1 MSNHTNE
8 QALERLLDEVVEQD
22 SKGLLEEEIFTIADN
37 YGLDEDEDR
46 EEILQF
52 IAERIFYNNDSF
64 IYKRLYF

>member
-8 QALERLLDEVVEQD
+8 QVLERLLDEVVEQD

-37 YGLDEDEDR
+37 YGLDEDDDR

-64 IYKRLYF
+64 FV

>member
-1 MSNHTNE
+1 MSNHKNE
-8 QALERLLDEVVEQD
+8 QVLERLLDEVVEQD

-64 IYKRLYF
+64 YI

>member
-8 QALERLLDEVVEQD
+8 QVLERLLDEVVEQD

-37 YGLDEDEDR
+37 YGLDEDDDR
-46 EEILQF
+46 DEILQF

-64 IYKRLYF
+64 YI

>member
-8 QALERLLDEVVEQD
+8 QVLERLLDEVVEQD

-37 YGLDEDEDR
+37 YGLDENEDR

-64 IYKRLYF
+64 YI

>member
-1 MSNHTNE
+1 MSNQTND
-8 QALERLLDEVVEQD
+8 QVLERLLDEVVEQD

-37 YGLDEDEDR
+37 YGLDEDDDR

-64 IYKRLYF
+64 FV

>member
-8 QALERLLDEVVEQD
+8 QVLERLLDEVVEQD

-46 EEILQF
+46 DEILQF

-64 IYKRLYF
+64 FI

>member
-1 MSNHTNE
+1 MSHEVNE
-8 QALERLLDEVVEQD
+8 QAYEKVWDEVLELD

-64 IYKRLYF
+64 YI

>member
-1 MSNHTNE
+1 MSNQTND
-8 QALERLLDEVVEQD
+8 QVLERLLDEVVEQD

-46 EEILQF
+46 DEILQF

-64 IYKRLYF
+64 SI

>member
-8 QALERLLDEVVEQD
+8 QVLERLLDEVVEQD

-37 YGLDEDEDR
+37 YGLDEDDDR

-64 IYKRLYF
+64 SI

>member
-1 MSNHTNE
+1 MSNQTND
-8 QALERLLDEVVEQD
+8 QVLERLLDEVVEQD

-37 YGLDEDEDR
+37 YGLDEDDDR

-64 IYKRLYF
+64 SI

>member
-1 MSNHTNE
+1 MSNQTND
-8 QALERLLDEVVEQD
+8 QVLERLLDEVVEQD

-64 IYKRLYF
+64 YI

>member
-8 QALERLLDEVVEQD
+8 QVLERLLDEVVEQD

-46 EEILQF
+46 DEIIQF

-64 IYKRLYF
+64 YI

>member
-64 IYKRLYF
+64 YI

>member
-1 MSNHTNE
+1 MSNQVND
-8 QALERLLDEVVEQD
+8 QAYEKVWDEVLELD

-46 EEILQF
+46 DEILQF

-64 IYKRLYF
+64 YI

>member
-8 QALERLLDEVVEQD
+8 QVLERLLDEVVEQD

-64 IYKRLYF
+64 YI

>member
-8 QALERLLDEVVEQD
+8 QVLERLLDEVVEQD

-46 EEILQF
+46 DEILQF

-64 IYKRLYF
+64 YI

>member
-8 QALERLLDEVVEQD
+8 QVLERILDEVVEQD

-46 EEILQF
+46 DEILQF

-64 IYKRLYF
+64 YI